1 MMNEH
6 IPAVPPPHSYRV
18 YILDLCMKIAAVLGA
33 FWLGLQV
40 MAGYIAAPVLFAALP
55 KLQAGALAGQLFGY
69 VSYGGLL
76 LWGMAF
82 LLVRGKGI
90 ALLWLLIAANQ
101 FLVTPVI
108 EALKTQGSNW
118 LLSLTGG
125 TFGMWHGI
133 SSLIYLICALLAVW
147 NIWRLLGWGRPQH

>member
-1 MMNEH
+1 MNKRIPTAPQAHRH
-6 IPAVPPPHSYRV
+6 IFHIQDSAV
-18 YILDLCMKIAAVLGA
+18 KIAAVLGA

-55 KLQAGALAGQLFGY
+55 KLQAGALAGQLFDY
-69 VSYGGLL
+69 ISYGGLL

-82 LLVRGKGI
+82 LLEPRKST

-125 TFGMWHGI
+125 TFGIWHGI
-133 SSLIYLICALLAVW
+133 SSLIYLICALLAAW
-147 NIWRLLGWGRPQH
+147 NIWRLLTLRRI